1 MDALNLQ
8 ILNMSIERYFPKATM
23 ETYGGERIHHDGA
36 CGYPI
41 HNNPEEKLKG
51 NINSVIRRMQ
61 DPDST
66 PDDIQYCIT
75 ANAKSLKMDPKDL
88 QLLVEDRIDQ
98 IHRENCKTVE
108 EY

>member
-1 MDALNLQ
+1 
-8 ILNMSIERYFPKATM
+8 MSIERYFPKPTM
-23 ETYGGERIHHDGA
+23 DTYRGERIGRSES

-41 HNNPEEKLKG
+41 RNNPEEKLKG
-51 NINSVIRRMQ
+51 NINSVIRRIQ

-66 PDDIQYCIT
+66 IDDILYCIT

-98 IHRENCKTVE
+98 IHLENCKTVE